1 MLPLIIQKLTQ
12 DGVKSQ
18 FVLSISNYERLL
30 KTESSTFG
38 DMIFEKSFL
47 QKEIIADQLQCYS
60 AINVGINTVVP
71 YSEAFDWLNPNLK
84 HYQNFYEFRKNEFS
98 FPAPSKKI
106 RIPPAFLPTAKEP
119 APKIKLQHVPKENCN
134 LRPGFSVQSTRFTLH
149 RRCQNVR
156 RSMIKDMK
164 R

>member
-18 FVLSISNYERLL
+18 FLLSTSNYERLL
-30 KTESSTFG
+30 KTESFTFG

-47 QKEIIADQLQCYS
+47 QKEVIADQLQCYS

-119 APKIKLQHVPKENCN
+119 APKIKLNHLPSENCDSSQ
-134 LRPGFSVQSTRFTLH
+134 GSTVDAF
-149 RRCQNVR
+149 
-156 RSMIKDMK
+156 IG
-164 R
+164 

>member
-1 MLPLIIQKLTQ
+1 MNTL
-12 DGVKSQ
+12 
-18 FVLSISNYERLL
+18 NYKRLL
-30 KTESSTFG
+30 ETESSTFG
-38 DMIFEKSFL
+38 DMIFEKTFL
-47 QKEIIADQLQCYS
+47 QKEIIADKLRCYS

-119 APKIKLQHVPKENCN
+119 APKIKLHHVPRENCDS
-134 LRPGFSVQSTRFTLH
+134 RQGFTDQSTYFYV
-149 RRCQNVR
+149 RCQV
-156 RSMIKDMK
+156 
-164 R
+164 

>member
-1 MLPLIIQKLTQ
+1 MLPLISRKLTQ

-18 FVLSISNYERLL
+18 FVLSTSNYERLL

-38 DMIFEKSFL
+38 DMIFEKTFL

-119 APKIKLQHVPKENCN
+119 APKIKLNHLPRENCDSSQ
-134 LRPGFSVQSTRFTLH
+134 GSTVDAFI
-149 RRCQNVR
+149 C
-156 RSMIKDMK
+156 
-164 R
+164 